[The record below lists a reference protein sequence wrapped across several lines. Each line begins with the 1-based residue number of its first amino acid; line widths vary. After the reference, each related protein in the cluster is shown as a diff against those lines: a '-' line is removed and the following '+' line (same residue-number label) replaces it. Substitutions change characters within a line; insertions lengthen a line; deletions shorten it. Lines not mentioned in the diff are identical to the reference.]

1 MIEVKV
7 LHLALDDKNQF
18 PVVILESLDRQR
30 RLPIWIG
37 PPEAN
42 AIAMEL
48 QKKKFQRPLTHDL
61 ILALFS
67 GFDIKVSRIEITD
80 LRDNTF
86 FAKIYMKKGD
96 EIVAVD
102 ARPSDSLA
110 IALKSKAK
118 IFVNEKLFTDELDRL
133 VSPQPDESE
142 MSAEE
147 RARRVKEYL
156 QELSPR
162 DFGKFEF

>member
-7 LHLALDDKNQF
+7 LHLALDEKNQY
-18 PVVILESLDRQR
+18 PVVILESLDRSK

-48 QKKKFQRPLTHDL
+48 QKKRFPRPLTHDL
-61 ILALFS
+61 VMSIFA
-67 GFDIKVSRIEITD
+67 GFGIKVPRVEIVD

-86 FAKIYMKKGD
+86 FAKIYLEKDG
-96 EIVAVD
+96 EVVAVD

-110 IALKSKAK
+110 LALKAKAK
-118 IFVNEKLFTDELDRL
+118 VFVNPKLLTDELDRL
-133 VSPQPDESE
+133 VQPEPDESE
-142 MSAEE
+142 VSDEE
-147 RARRVKEYL
+147 RARALKRFLEN
-156 QELSPR
+156 LSPT
-162 DFGKFEF
+162 DFGRLEF